1 MMPEAE
7 TTRRDFIRLSSL
19 ATVGTALG
27 SSSAPVMA
35 AQATASAFDINDRF
49 DEFMKEIGGHASDGG
64 GSVTFTGSDP
74 IVRSHFRI
82 GACMAIPAMAAG
94 VGAAAIWRERTG
106 EGQDLS
112 VDLRESVYNTMPYVG
127 LILQKKQA
135 AGVIDPE
142 DNLPR
147 SFTWRPKVNGR
158 ELQLPLLFNNPLSF
172 AFFETKDGR
181 MVTPTG
187 LYPQHFVGFL
197 NILGA
202 PPDRAAIAA
211 AIRQWNAE
219 ELDDKVGEAGMV
231 MAIHRTK
238 DEWLAHPQG
247 QYLAKLPVI
256 EIEKIGDSNPVPYSP
271 NPTQPLSGIK
281 VVSCSHV
288 IASTTAARTL
298 AEYGADVLHVARD
311 QAVEHEGLIV
321 DVNVGM
327 RSTLLNLK
335 DPSHSDDLRALL
347 KRADVFVEG
356 FRGRAMGGL
365 GFGPEDVA
373 AQRPGIVYLSCRAYG
388 WNGPWWNRAAF
399 DMEALTT
406 TGFTLAEG
414 HGTPRFPPTM
424 VLNDYI
430 SGYIGAAGI
439 LAALR
444 RRAKE
449 GGSYHVRITLARA
462 AMWFMTLG
470 QFDSLEFDYTA
481 PEHRMIPL
489 RTFKAKT
496 PYGEVD
502 RLAPQVKLSKTPGRW
517 RDPLVAVR
525 GGDLPVW
532 LD

>member
-1 MMPEAE
+1 MTVE
-7 TTRRDFIRLSSL
+7 TTRRDFIQRSGIAIAGAAFGSM
-19 ATVGTALG
+19 TAQ
-27 SSSAPVMA
+27 PA
-35 AQATASAFDINDRF
+35 AIAQSTTSPFDINDAFSRF
-49 DEFMKEIGGHASDGG
+49 MTELGAGSLDAG

-106 EGQDLS
+106 ESQDLS
-112 VDLRESVYNTMPYVG
+112 VDLRESVYNTMPYIG
-127 LILQKKQA
+127 LILKKKQA
-135 AGVIDPE
+135 AGIIDPE

-147 SFTWRPKVNGR
+147 GFTWRPTVNDR

-181 MVTPTG
+181 KVTPTG
-187 LYPQHFVGFL
+187 LYPQHFTGFL
-197 NILGA
+197 NIIGA

-231 MAIHRTK
+231 MAIYRTK

-247 QYLAKLPVI
+247 QYLATLPVI
-256 EIEKIGDSNPVPYSP
+256 EIEKIGDSPPLPYASG
-271 NPTQPLSGIK
+271 PTQPLSGIK

-298 AEYGADVLHVARD
+298 AEYGADVLHIARD
-311 QAVEHEGLIV
+311 QAFEHEGLIV

-327 RSTLLNLK
+327 RSTLLDLK
-335 DPSHSDDLRALL
+335 TARHAADLGALL
-347 KRADVFVEG
+347 KRSDVFIEG

-373 AQRPGIVYLSCRAYG
+373 EQRPGIIYLSCRAYG

-414 HGTPRFPPTM
+414 RGTPRFPPTM

-430 SGYIGAAGI
+430 SGYLGAAGV

-462 AMWFMTLG
+462 AMWFMSSANSIRSNST
-470 QFDSLEFDYTA
+470 
-481 PEHRMIPL
+481 
-489 RTFKAKT
+489 T
-496 PYGEVD
+496 PRPSIG
-502 RLAPQVKLSKTPGRW
+502 
-517 RDPLVAVR
+517 
-525 GGDLPVW
+525 
-532 LD
+532 

>member
-1 MMPEAE
+1 MD
-7 TTRRDFIRLSSL
+7 RRQLLRTGAAAVALAAARPRSSF
-19 ATVGTALG
+19 AANAD
-27 SSSAPVMA
+27 APFSID
-35 AQATASAFDINDRF
+35 ASFA
-49 DEFMKEIGGHASDGG
+49 EFMKEMGAGASDAG
-64 GSVTFTGSDP
+64 GSVAFTGSDP

-127 LILQKKQA
+127 LILKKKQA
-135 AGVIDPE
+135 AGIIDPE

-147 SFTWRPKVNGR
+147 GFAWRPKVNSR

-187 LYPQHFVGFL
+187 LYPQHFTGFL

-211 AIRQWNAE
+211 AIRQWDAE

-247 QYLAKLPVI
+247 QYLATLPVI
-256 EIEKIGDSNPVPYSP
+256 EIEKIGDGPPVPFAP

-288 IASTTAARTL
+288 IASTTASRTL

-311 QAVEHEGLIV
+311 QAFEHEGLII

-335 DPSHSDDLRALL
+335 DPSHADDLRALL
-347 KRADVFVEG
+347 KRTDVFVEG

-373 AQRPGIVYLSCRAYG
+373 EQRPGIVYLSCRAYG

-414 HGTPRFPPTM
+414 RGTPRFPPTM

-430 SGYIGAAGI
+430 SGYIGAAGV

-444 RRAKE
+444 RRAKD

-462 AMWFMTLG
+462 AMWFMSLG
-470 QFDSLEFDYTA
+470 QFDSLEFDYTL

-489 RTFKAKT
+489 RTLKAKT

>member
-1 MMPEAE
+1 
-7 TTRRDFIRLSSL
+7 
-19 ATVGTALG
+19 
-27 SSSAPVMA
+27 
-35 AQATASAFDINDRF
+35 
-49 DEFMKEIGGHASDGG
+49 
-64 GSVTFTGSDP
+64 
-74 IVRSHFRI
+74 
-82 GACMAIPAMAAG
+82 MAIPAMAAG

-127 LILQKKQA
+127 LILKKKQA
-135 AGVIDPE
+135 AGIIDPE

-147 SFTWRPKVNGR
+147 GFAWRPKVNSR

-187 LYPQHFVGFL
+187 LYPQHFTGFL

-202 PPDRAAIAA
+202 PPDRAAIAE
-211 AIRQWNAE
+211 AIRQWDAE

-247 QYLAKLPVI
+247 QYLATLPVI
-256 EIEKIGDSNPVPYSP
+256 EIEKIGDGPPVPFAP

-288 IASTTAARTL
+288 IASTTASRTL

-311 QAVEHEGLIV
+311 QAFEHEGLII

-335 DPSHSDDLRALL
+335 DPSHADDLRALL
-347 KRADVFVEG
+347 KRTDVFVEG

-373 AQRPGIVYLSCRAYG
+373 EQRPGIVYLSCRAYG

-414 HGTPRFPPTM
+414 RGTPRFPPTM

-430 SGYIGAAGI
+430 SGYIGAAGV

-462 AMWFMTLG
+462 AMWFM
-470 QFDSLEFDYTA
+470 SSR
-481 PEHRMIPL
+481 PI
-489 RTFKAKT
+489 
-496 PYGEVD
+496 
-502 RLAPQVKLSKTPGRW
+502 RLARIRLYAARASDDPAANAEGEDALRGSGPARASGETFENARPLARSASCGARGRSASLA
-517 RDPLVAVR
+517 RLNANNRITALRQKITVQ
-525 GGDLPVW
+525 
-532 LD
+532 

>member
-1 MMPEAE
+1 MN
-7 TTRRDFIRLSSL
+7 RRELLRSAAAVALAAAAPKPSL
-19 ATVGTALG
+19 ASDAD
-27 SSSAPVMA
+27 APFSIDA
-35 AQATASAFDINDRF
+35 AFAD
-49 DEFMKEIGGHASDGG
+49 FMKEIGGSPDEAG
-64 GSVTFTGSDP
+64 GSVTFTGADP

-82 GACMAIPAMAAG
+82 GACMAIPAMAAA

-106 EGQDLS
+106 EAQDLS
-112 VDLRESVYNTMPYVG
+112 VDLRESVYNTMPYIG
-127 LILQKKQA
+127 LILHKKQA

-147 SFTWRPKVNGR
+147 GFTWRPTVNGR

-181 MVTPTG
+181 RVTPTG
-187 LYPQHFVGFL
+187 LYPQHFTGFL

-211 AIRQWNAE
+211 AVRQWNAE

-238 DEWLAHPQG
+238 EEWLAHPQG
-247 QYLAKLPVI
+247 QYLATLPVI
-256 EIEKIGDSNPVPYSP
+256 EIEKIGDTPPIRFAP
-271 NPTQPLSGIK
+271 NPTQPLSGVK

-311 QAVEHEGLIV
+311 QAFEHEGLVV

-327 RSTLLNLK
+327 RSTLLDLK
-335 DPSHSDDLRALL
+335 NASHADDLRALL
-347 KRADVFVEG
+347 KRTDVFIEG

-365 GFGPEDVA
+365 GFGPEEVA
-373 AQRPGIVYLSCRAYG
+373 EQRPGIVYLSCRAYG

-414 HGTPRFPPTM
+414 RGTPRFPPTM

-449 GGSYHVRITLARA
+449 GGSYHVRVTLARA
-462 AMWFMTLG
+462 AMWFMSLG
-470 QFDSLEFDYTA
+470 QFDSLEFDYLA

-489 RTFKAKT
+489 RTLKAQT
-496 PYGEVD
+496 PYGEVE
-502 RLAPQVKLSKTPGRW
+502 RLAPQVKLSRTPGRW